1 MPHLF
6 RRSMG
11 MALVAA
17 LFALSGAREVGAQEV
32 TEPASAPAA
41 AATPPA
47 PAAAPANPLAQDET
61 TAPQQK
67 DSMLMWLIK
76 TSGWIGVIIL
86 ALSIYFVTVVVQTF
100 LDLWSEEESTKL
112 VLESCDG
119 LLKSRDFAGM
129 YKLVKEE
136 DSFAGKTLT
145 AGLTELQYSLDDA
158 RDAVDRVGDAQTVR
172 LEKKISMLAV
182 IGTLGPMIGLLG
194 TLKGMI
200 SAFSAIATAGVQL
213 KPAEVAHAISEALVL
228 TFEGVGL
235 SLPAIFFFAYFRNRI
250 FVLAD
255 ETQLSVHDFLRRV
268 HTALKAKPAAGAPA
282 PLPAS
287 VTT

>member
-1 MPHLF
+1 MFVRLT
-6 RRSMG
+6 S
-11 MALVAA
+11 ALVILTGLLSLLPSPAA
-17 LFALSGAREVGAQEV
+17 FAQEPM
-32 TEPASAPAA
+32 EPAPAA
-41 AATPPA
+41 TPAPATPA

-61 TAPQQK
+61 TAPK
-67 DSMLMWLIK
+67 PEDSMLMWLIK

-136 DSFAGKTLT
+136 DSFVGKTLT

-158 RDAVDRVGDAQTVR
+158 REAVDRVADAQTMR

-182 IGTLGPMIGLLG
+182 IGSLGPMIGLLG

-200 SAFSAIATAGVQL
+200 SSFSAIATSGTQL
-213 KPAEVAHAISEALVL
+213 KPDQVAHGISEALVL
-228 TFEGVGL
+228 TFEGVAL

-250 FVLAD
+250 FTLSDDTALA
-255 ETQLSVHDFLRRV
+255 VHDFLRRV
-268 HTALKAKPAAGAPA
+268 HTALKAKPAAGAAPA
-282 PLPAS
+282 AMPTS
-287 VTT
+287 VST

>member
-1 MPHLF
+1 MQRSSFGMPH
-6 RRSMG
+6 
-11 MALVAA
+11 ALRWWTALAFLTAGIVLGTPDFLLAQDEAA
-17 LFALSGAREVGAQEV
+17 
-32 TEPASAPAA
+32 
-41 AATPPA
+41 PA
-47 PAAAPANPLAQDET
+47 PAAAPANPLAADESS
-61 TAPQQK
+61 APKQE

-76 TSGWIGVIIL
+76 TSGWIGAIIL

-119 LLKSRDFAGM
+119 LLKTRDFAGM

-136 DSFAGKTLT
+136 DSFVGKTMT

-268 HTALKAKPAAGAPA
+268 HTALKAKPAAGPA
-282 PLPAS
+282 ASQTAS
-287 VTT
+287 VPG

>member
-1 MPHLF
+1 MPQLT
-6 RRSMG
+6 RWTS
-11 MALVAA
+11 ALLLLGGLLVTA
-17 LFALSGAREVGAQEV
+17 SGQATAQD
-32 TEPASAPAA
+32 

-47 PAAAPANPLAQDET
+47 VPAPVAAPAASAPADA
-61 TAPQQK
+61 TAPQAE

-76 TSGWIGVIIL
+76 TSGWIGAIIL

-119 LLKSRDFAGM
+119 LLKARDFAGM
-129 YKLVKEE
+129 YKLVKDE

-145 AGLTELQYSLDDA
+145 AGLTEMQYSLDDA
-158 RDAVDRVGDAQTVR
+158 RDAVDRVGDAQTMR

-182 IGTLGPMIGLLG
+182 IGSLGPMIGLLG

-200 SAFSAIATAGVQL
+200 HSFSAIATAGTQL
-213 KPAEVAHAISEALVL
+213 KPAEVAHGISEALVL

-235 SLPAIFFFAYFRNRI
+235 ALPAIFFFAYFRNRI
-250 FVLAD
+250 FTLAD
-255 ETQLSVHDFLRRV
+255 DTQLTVHDFLRRV
-268 HTALKAKPAAGAPA
+268 HTALKAKPGAAAGAP
-282 PLPAS
+282 PMPAS

>member
-1 MPHLF
+1 MFVRLT
-6 RRSMG
+6 S
-11 MALVAA
+11 ALVILAGLLA
-17 LFALSGAREVGAQEV
+17 LIPSPQAFAQET
-32 TEPASAPAA
+32 TEPAAA
-41 AATPPA
+41 EA
-47 PAAAPANPLAQDET
+47 PAAAPVNPLAQDET
-61 TAPQQK
+61 TAPK
-67 DSMLMWLIK
+67 AEDSMLMWLIK
-76 TSGWIGVIIL
+76 TSGWIGAIIL

-136 DSFAGKTLT
+136 DSFVGKTLT

-158 RDAVDRVGDAQTVR
+158 REAVDRVADAQTMR

-182 IGTLGPMIGLLG
+182 IGSLGPMIGLLG

-200 SAFSAIATAGVQL
+200 SSFSAIATAGTQL
-213 KPAEVAHAISEALVL
+213 KPDQVAHGISEALVL
-228 TFEGVGL
+228 TFEGVAL

-250 FVLAD
+250 FTLSDDTALA
-255 ETQLSVHDFLRRV
+255 VHDFLRRV
-268 HTALKAKPAAGAPA
+268 HTALKAKPAAGAAPA
-282 PLPAS
+282 AMPTSA
-287 VTT
+287 TT

>member
-1 MPHLF
+1 MPHAVRWLT
-6 RRSMG
+6 
-11 MALVAA
+11 ALVIVNAG
-17 LFALSGAREVGAQEV
+17 LVLSTPGQLLAQED
-32 TEPASAPAA
+32 PA
-41 AATPPA
+41 PA
-47 PAAAPANPLAQDET
+47 PAAAPAPEAAPANPLAADEAS
-61 TAPQQK
+61 APQQE

-76 TSGWIGVIIL
+76 TSGWIGAIIL

-119 LLKSRDFAGM
+119 LLKTRDFAGM

-158 RDAVDRVGDAQTVR
+158 RDAVDRVGDAQTVK

-268 HTALKAKPAAGAPA
+268 HTALKAKPAAGTAAPM
-282 PLPAS
+282 PAN
-287 VTT
+287 VTS

>member
-6 RRSMG
+6 RWSTRI
-11 MALVAA
+11 ALVAA
-17 LFALSGAREVGAQEV
+17 LFALSTAREAGAQEV
-32 TEPASAPAA
+32 TEPAPAATAPAS
-41 AATPPA
+41 A
-47 PAAAPANPLAQDET
+47 PAAAPANPLAQDEA
-61 TAPQQK
+61 TAPQQE

-112 VLESCDG
+112 ILESCDG

-268 HTALKAKPAAGAPA
+268 HTALKAKPAAGAAPA
-282 PLPAS
+282 PMPAS

>member
-1 MPHLF
+1 MFVRLT
-6 RRSMG
+6 SAMVI
-11 MALVAA
+11 VAGLLSLTHSPA
-17 LFALSGAREVGAQEV
+17 AFAQDA
-32 TEPASAPAA
+32 TEPAAAAPAA
-41 AATPPA
+41 AA
-47 PAAAPANPLAQDET
+47 PAAAPVNPIAQDET
-61 TAPQQK
+61 TAPK
-67 DSMLMWLIK
+67 AEDSMLMWLIK
-76 TSGWIGVIIL
+76 TSGWIGAIIL

-136 DSFAGKTLT
+136 DSFVGKTLT

-158 RDAVDRVGDAQTVR
+158 REAVDRVADAQTMR

-182 IGTLGPMIGLLG
+182 IGSLGPMIGLLG

-200 SAFSAIATAGVQL
+200 SSFSAIATAGTQL
-213 KPAEVAHAISEALVL
+213 KPDQVAHGISEALVL
-228 TFEGVGL
+228 TFEGVAL

-250 FVLAD
+250 FTLSDDTALA
-255 ETQLSVHDFLRRV
+255 VHDVLRRV
-268 HTALKAKPAAGAPA
+268 HTALKAKPAAGAAPA
-282 PLPAS
+282 AMP
-287 VTT
+287 TTATT

>member
-1 MPHLF
+1 MFVRLT
-6 RRSMG
+6 SAMVI
-11 MALVAA
+11 VAG
-17 LFALSGAREVGAQEV
+17 LLSLLPSPSAFAQEA
-32 TEPASAPAA
+32 TEPAA
-41 AATPPA
+41 AAPAAPAPA
-47 PAAAPANPLAQDET
+47 PAAAPVNPIAQDET
-61 TAPQQK
+61 TAPK
-67 DSMLMWLIK
+67 AEDSMLMWLIK
-76 TSGWIGVIIL
+76 TSGWIGAIIL

-136 DSFAGKTLT
+136 DSFVGKTLT

-158 RDAVDRVGDAQTVR
+158 REAVDRVADAQTMR

-182 IGTLGPMIGLLG
+182 IGSLGPMIGLLG

-200 SAFSAIATAGVQL
+200 SSFSAIATAGTQL
-213 KPAEVAHAISEALVL
+213 KPDQVAHGISEALVL
-228 TFEGVGL
+228 TFEGVAL

-250 FVLAD
+250 FTLSDDTALA
-255 ETQLSVHDFLRRV
+255 VHDFLRRV
-268 HTALKAKPAAGAPA
+268 HTALKAKPAAGAAPA
-282 PLPAS
+282 AMP
-287 VTT
+287 TTATT

>member
-1 MPHLF
+1 MTL
-6 RRSMG
+6 
-11 MALVAA
+11 L
-17 LFALSGAREVGAQEV
+17 LFAGLLAPGLSPAVFAQAPEGG
-32 TEPASAPAA
+32 EPAA
-41 AATPPA
+41 AATPAPA
-47 PAAAPANPLAQDET
+47 PAAAAPATPV
-61 TAPQQK
+61 TAEEAPKQE
-67 DSMLMWLIK
+67 DSMLVWLVK
-76 TSGWIGVIIL
+76 TSGWIGAVIL

-136 DSFAGKTLT
+136 DSMVGKTLT
-145 AGLTELQYSLDDA
+145 AGLTEMQYSLDDA
-158 RDAVDRVGDAQTVR
+158 REAVDRVSDAQTMR

-182 IGTLGPMIGLLG
+182 IGSLGPMIGLLG

-200 SAFSAIATAGVQL
+200 HSFSAIATSGTQL
-213 KPAEVAHAISEALVL
+213 KPAEVAHGISEALVL

-250 FVLAD
+250 FTLSDDTSLA
-255 ETQLSVHDFLRRV
+255 VHDFLRRV
-268 HTALKAKPAAGAPA
+268 HTALKAKPAAGAAPA
-282 PLPAS
+282 ALPTS

>member
-1 MPHLF
+1 
-6 RRSMG
+6 
-11 MALVAA
+11 
-17 LFALSGAREVGAQEV
+17 
-32 TEPASAPAA
+32 
-41 AATPPA
+41 
-47 PAAAPANPLAQDET
+47 
-61 TAPQQK
+61 
-67 DSMLMWLIK
+67 MLMWLIK

-112 VLESCDG
+112 ILESCDG

-145 AGLTELQYSLDDA
+145 AGLTEMQYSLDDA
-158 RDAVDRVGDAQTVR
+158 REAVDRVADAQTMR

-182 IGTLGPMIGLLG
+182 IGSLGPMIGLLG

-200 SAFSAIATAGVQL
+200 SSFSAIATAGTQL
-213 KPAEVAHAISEALVL
+213 KPDQVAHGISEALVL

-235 SLPAIFFFAYFRNRI
+235 SVPAIFFFAFFRNRI
-250 FVLAD
+250 FTLSDDTSLA
-255 ETQLSVHDFLRRV
+255 VHDFLRRV
-268 HTALKAKPAAGAPA
+268 HTALKAKPAAGASAPA
-282 PLPAS
+282 MPAS
-287 VTT
+287 VSTS